1 MNSAVSAASSMAVR
15 ITFIKKILVAFSAV
29 DPAETLLYDGE

>member
-1 MNSAVSAASSMAVR
+1 MNSAVISARSIAVR